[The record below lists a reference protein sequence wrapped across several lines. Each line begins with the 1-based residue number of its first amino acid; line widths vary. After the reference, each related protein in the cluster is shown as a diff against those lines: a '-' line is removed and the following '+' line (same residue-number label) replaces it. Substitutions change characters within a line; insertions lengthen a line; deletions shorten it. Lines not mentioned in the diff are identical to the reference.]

1 MYFVIVT
8 SEFQFLD
15 VSMSKQTESFG
26 ADVLVVFVGLVVF
39 GFSFNEV
46 GNDVL
51 HIKSRDIVL
60 RVNNRNPLNRSRK
73 LTSGRCEGR
82 RLIHYLF
89 T

>member
-8 SEFQFLD
+8 SKFQFLD

-26 ADVLVVFVGLVVF
+26 ADILVVFVGLVVF
-39 GFSFNEV
+39 GFAFNEV
-46 GNDVL
+46 PNNVL

-60 RVNNRNPLNRSRK
+60 RVNNRNPWNRSRK
-73 LTSGRCEGR
+73 LTSGRCDGR